1 RQTEFHFLRDNA
13 NYLRA
18 PSLPCLPLG
27 SELPSLFWA
36 IAATTRVTFDLFA
49 DGAWIKIQCS
59 GDLGARL
66 SFLEQAMDVYRSS
79 WQRRR

>member
-1 RQTEFHFLRDNA
+1 M
-13 NYLRA
+13 
-18 PSLPCLPLG
+18 
-27 SELPSLFWA
+27 PSLFWA